1 MTNKPEHDI
10 IITERGKQNTKEKEK
25 KMYEVYFF
33 NWDGCDEEPEMVFE
47 NLEEAR
53 EYVEKEDENLSSEEY
68 YIIMKDGKEIY

>member
-1 MTNKPEHDI
+1 
-10 IITERGKQNTKEKEK
+10 
-25 KMYEVYFF
+25 MYEVYFF

-53 EYVEKEDENLSSEEY
+53 EYVEKEDEYLSSEEY

>member
-1 MTNKPEHDI
+1 
-10 IITERGKQNTKEKEK
+10 
-25 KMYEVYFF
+25 MYEVYFF

-53 EYVEKEDENLSSEEY
+53 KYVEKEDEYLSCEEY